1 MNTVETLSKVESQM
15 RARLPDRWRHVNSR
29 NLWLVMGGAL
39 LALILIFSWLL
50 GGSATPPPSPP
61 PPVRVATAQTRDIP
75 VVEHTIGTVLA
86 NATVQVKSLVDGQL
100 LSAAFKEG
108 QLVKTGDVLFQ
119 IEPKPFEDA
128 LHQAEGAL
136 ARDQATLASN
146 QTDLGRY
153 VVLAKHGA
161 ISAQLRDQTAAQVKS
176 LTATT
181 NADQAA
187 VDKAKFDLSNAQIHS
202 PIDGKTGPI
211 LIQPGNLIKSQDSN
225 PLVVITQIQPV
236 KVSFALPQT
245 DLPMLQDQLHQNTL
259 VVALSYRGG
268 DAAAKP
274 ANAITAQVDFIG
286 NAVDAKSGTIELR
299 ATYDNPDL
307 RLVPGELVDVGVRL
321 NTLRHAVVV
330 PREAV
335 NTGQTGRYVYVIGK
349 DNTAKVRDVNVL
361 YEDETITVLGNGIAN
376 GERVVTDG
384 QLRLTP
390 GVAVSVVPQ
399 RSASP

>member
-1 MNTVETLSKVESQM
+1 
-15 RARLPDRWRHVNSR
+15 
-29 NLWLVMGGAL
+29 MGGAV
-39 LALILIFSWLL
+39 LALILILSWLL
-50 GGSATPPPSPP
+50 GGSATPAPSPP
-61 PPVRVATAQTRDIP
+61 APVRVATAQTRDVP

-108 QLVKTGDVLFQ
+108 QLVKTGDLLFQ

-187 VDKAKFDLSNAQIHS
+187 VDKAKFDLSNTQIHS

-211 LIQPGNLIKSQDSN
+211 LIQPGNLIKSQDTN
-225 PLVVITQIQPV
+225 WLVVITQIQPV
-236 KVSFALPQT
+236 KVSFSLPQT
-245 DLPMLQDQLHQNTL
+245 DLPVLQDRMRENALLVTL
-259 VVALSYRGG
+259 TFRNPAVPATISKNAL
-268 DAAAKP
+268 
-274 ANAITAQVDFIG
+274 TARVDFIG
-286 NAVDAKSGTIELR
+286 NTVDDRTGTIELR
-299 ATYDNPDL
+299 ANYDNADFS
-307 RLVPGELVDVGVRL
+307 LVPGEILDVNVQMNL
-321 NTLRHAVVV
+321 LRHVVTV

-335 NTGQTGRYVYVIGK
+335 NTGQNGRYTYVIGK
-349 DNTAKVRDVNVL
+349 DNKAEMRDVTVL
-361 YEDETITVLGNGIAN
+361 YESETASALSGGVAS

-384 QLRLTP
+384 QLRLTQ
-390 GVAVSVVPQ
+390 GVAVTIVTA
-399 RSASP
+399 RRAAS